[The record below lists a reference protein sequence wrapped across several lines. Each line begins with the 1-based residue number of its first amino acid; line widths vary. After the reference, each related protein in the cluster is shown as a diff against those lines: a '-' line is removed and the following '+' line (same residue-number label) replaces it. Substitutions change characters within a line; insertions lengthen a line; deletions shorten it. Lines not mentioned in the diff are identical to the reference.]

1 MVCYLKGL
9 GTYVVFNSNGILLNV
24 KRGQELIDAGL
35 DEYRL
40 SMDGATRE
48 TYAQV
53 RGVDAFDKIWRNVRG
68 FIDMEE
74 EQQASKP
81 AVSLWFTAMKEN
93 LHELPG
99 LIDLAYEHGIREI
112 HLQRLVYFEQGLAHS
127 KQALFRRSTREEL
140 ELVHRCEEIC
150 KQRGIFFSAAGSATP
165 LENLILGF

>member
-1 MVCYLKGL
+1 MEGV
-9 GTYVVFNSNGILLNV
+9 TS
-24 KRGQELIDAGL
+24 
-35 DEYRL
+35 
-40 SMDGATRE
+40 E

-53 RGVDAFDKIWRNVRG
+53 RGVDAFDKIWRNVSA
-68 FIDMEE
+68 FIAMQQ

-99 LIDLAYEHGIREI
+99 LIDLGYEHGIREI

-140 ELVHRCEEIC
+140 ELVHQCEESC
-150 KQRGIFFSAAGSATP
+150 KRLGIVFSAAGSATP
-165 LENLILGF
+165 LESLIRDFGDRPWSGC